1 MIFTRLSWLAA
12 TKVVKLQ
19 TITKISSKCFVTNL
33 FITVT
38 SLWARLC
45 LRSPASRL
53 FTQPFFQAQIKENI
67 KVCVTGLCEGNSPV
81 TGEFPSQRASN
92 AENVSIW
99 WCHYVVAGVMGEV
112 YVNADGDRIA
122 DYSLLDMGEDGE
134 YHVSNLAAGWVLSIK
149 ILVNCI
155 YQ

>member
-1 MIFTRLSWLAA
+1 
-12 TKVVKLQ
+12 
-19 TITKISSKCFVTNL
+19 
-33 FITVT
+33 
-38 SLWARLC
+38 
-45 LRSPASRL
+45 
-53 FTQPFFQAQIKENI
+53 
-67 KVCVTGLCEGNSPV
+67 
-81 TGEFPSQRASN
+81 
-92 AENVSIW
+92 
-99 WCHYVVAGVMGEV
+99 MGEV